1 MRSVGVDEWVREIIA
16 RSNVAAETDWHDW
29 FAWSPVRI
37 GFAKRAW
44 LETVERKL
52 PERLV
57 NDRGVAV
64 LYLGEVQ
71 YRAKS

>member
-1 MRSVGVDEWVREIIA
+1 MG
-16 RSNVAAETDWHDW
+16 
-29 FAWSPVRI
+29 I
-37 GFAKRAW
+37 GFAKGEW
-44 LETVERKL
+44 LETGEIKL
-52 PERLV
+52 PDRLV